1 MRWKNWDTLLKNLKK
16 SVKIEML
23 TENREEFFMKKN
35 LFKLIGGG
43 QSPNNLS

>member
-43 QSPNNLS
+43 AIV

>member
-23 TENREEFFMKKN
+23 TENREEFFMEKN

-43 QSPNNLS
+43 AIAE